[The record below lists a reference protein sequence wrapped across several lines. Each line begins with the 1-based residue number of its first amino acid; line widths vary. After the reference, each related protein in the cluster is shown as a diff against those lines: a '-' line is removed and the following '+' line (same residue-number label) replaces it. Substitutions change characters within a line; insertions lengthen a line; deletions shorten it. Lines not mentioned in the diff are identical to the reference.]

1 MVPGMVR
8 HAAIALGTKAET
20 LDRLRGRLAKSEIL
34 DLVYFTVSDWA
45 ATPDGVLDRIAAEL
59 PADRYVVRSSAL
71 GEDGASNSMAGVHTS
86 ILAVPSTDRASLR
99 AAVERVI
106 DSYSG
111 DPRDQVLV
119 QPMLEDAAL
128 TGVATTHCIEDGAPY
143 YVISYD
149 DTSGKTDTITGGTGA
164 AKTVMIFRRQAHGHI
179 DSERI
184 ARVLG
189 MLEEL
194 EDCFGN
200 VPLDVEFTLTHS
212 GRLVLLQARRLTT
225 VGSHN
230 EPNEGGLLERLNR
243 IADFCNDSSAPRDGL
258 AGRRTLL
265 GIMPDWNPAEMI
277 GTSPPPLAISLY
289 RELITSRVWRDAR
302 AAMGYRALPSVELM
316 VVVAGRPF
324 IDCRNS
330 FNSFLPAA
338 LDDASGNE
346 LVDAWLDRLASHP
359 EHHDKTE
366 FEIAETCVHFTFEE
380 EHRARYADV
389 IRPQTHTTHRA
400 LLLDLTRRALDVGPG
415 GTLAAALQR
424 VESLSAFAAL
434 PAGERHEPVAG
445 IARVLRAL
453 ETCADLGTFS
463 FAVLA
468 RHGFISE
475 SLLRSL
481 VARGALA
488 EERVL
493 AFRRDVHT
501 ILTDLGRDLWAVCA
515 GATTPDEFLGRYGHL
530 RPSTYDITSPRY
542 ADRPDLFD
550 TASTA
555 PPGNAGPA
563 FAITAGERRATELL
577 LAEVGFDG
585 VSADHLLSY
594 CEQAIR
600 GREWAKFV
608 FSRTLSDAL
617 EEIAAIGERF
627 DLSRHDLAWLTL
639 DDLRTLMLRPSIH
652 HRPSECLFER
662 IQLRQAESAAD
673 RPLRLPYILRDRKD
687 IFVVPQ
693 HRSAPNFVGAGR
705 TEGST
710 IVLTAH
716 SPTRSPIFGKV
727 VCIENADPGFD
738 WIFTRGIRGLV
749 TKFGG
754 PNSHMAIRCA
764 EMGITAAIGCG
775 DLLFEQVARG
785 GWAEIDSGSRTIRVL
800 PGR

>member
-1 MVPGMVR
+1 MSR
-8 HAAIALGTKAET
+8 EAAFTLGTKAET
-20 LDRLRGRLAKSEIL
+20 LARLRGKLTKSEIL
-34 DLVYFTVSDWA
+34 DLVFFTVSEWVAD
-45 ATPDGVLDRIAAEL
+45 PDAVLDHIAERL
-59 PADRYVVRSSAL
+59 SADRYIVRSSAL
-71 GEDGASNSMAGVHTS
+71 GEDGASRSMAGAHTS

-99 AAVERVI
+99 EAVERVI
-106 DSYSG
+106 GSYSG
-111 DPRDQVLV
+111 DPHDQVLV

-128 TGVATTHCIEDGAPY
+128 TGVATTHCVEDGSPY

-164 AKTVMIFRRQAHGHI
+164 AKTVMIFRRDGHSYI

-189 MLEEL
+189 MIEEL
-194 EDCFGN
+194 EGCFGN
-200 VPLDVEFTLTHS
+200 APLDVEFTLTRS
-212 GRLVLLQARRLTT
+212 GRLVLLQTRRLTT
-225 VGSHN
+225 VSSRN
-230 EPNEGGLLERLNR
+230 EPNESGLLERLHR
-243 IADFCNDSSAPRDGL
+243 VADFFDEFSAPRDGL
-258 AGRRTLL
+258 AGRRTVL

-289 RELITSRVWRDAR
+289 HELITSRAWREAR
-302 AAMGYRALPSVELM
+302 AAMGYKALPSVELM
-316 VVVAGRPF
+316 VVIAGRPF
-324 IDCRNS
+324 IDCRSS
-330 FNSFLPAA
+330 FNSFLPASLERSA
-338 LDDASGNE
+338 ADE
-346 LVDAWLDRLASHP
+346 LVNAWLDRLASHP
-359 EHHDKTE
+359 EYHDKTE
-366 FEIAETCVHFTFEE
+366 FDVAETCVHFSFEE
-380 EHRARYADV
+380 EHSSRYADV
-389 IRPQTHTTHRA
+389 VRSKTHEAHRG
-400 LLLDLTRRALDVGPG
+400 LLLGLTQRALDIGPD
-415 GTLAAALQR
+415 GTLQAALRR
-424 VESLSAFAAL
+424 VEAL
-434 PAGERHEPVAG
+434 ATFTTSPGDESRGPIAG
-445 IARVLRAL
+445 IARIMRAL
-453 ETCADLGTFS
+453 DACADLGTFS

-481 VARGALA
+481 VHRGALT

-493 AFRRDVHT
+493 SFRRGVHT
-501 ILTDLGRDLWAVCA
+501 ILTDLGRDLWAVCE
-515 GATTPDEFLGRYGHL
+515 GAAAPDEFLTRYGHL

-550 TASTA
+550 SASA
-555 PPGNAGPA
+555 SPPGDGSGK
-563 FAITAGERRATELL
+563 FEITAEERRSIELL
-577 LAEVGFDG
+577 LAEAGFENI
-585 VSADHLLSY
+585 SADHLLAY

-617 EEIAAIGERF
+617 EEIAAVGEHF

-639 DDLRTLMLRPSIH
+639 DDLRTVMLGPSIH
-652 HRPSECLFER
+652 HRPSEWLFER

-673 RPLRLPYILRDRKD
+673 RPLRLPYILRDRRD
-687 IFVVPQ
+687 LFVVPQ

-705 TEGST
+705 IEGST

-738 WIFTRGIRGLV
+738 WIFTRGILGLV
-749 TKFGG
+749 TKYGG

-775 DLLFEQVARG
+775 DLLFEQVARN
-785 GWAEIDSGSRTIRVL
+785 GWIEIDSGSRTIRVL
-800 PGR
+800 AGG